1 MIHQFS
7 HNFKCTVYNHEF
19 SFLSDDGHSTSG
31 TCILDT
37 ALLTV
42 PWSINNWHK
51 ELLGSPF
58 VSINMHTWS
67 YSLTVIVIN
76 VKQEMGS
83 KSHNMSV
90 HCSTNHVV
98 PLRHVC
104 ETTQY
109 ITICLCALFHC
120 PCCFT
125 QACMWNNPIY
135 HNMSL
140 CTVPPSM
147 LSHSDMYVKW
157 PNIYYISQY
166 VCVLFHYPCCSTQT
180 YETTQY
186 ISALTPIWD
195 TIPVCPMWDL
205 KLV

>member
-1 MIHQFS
+1 MLNRRWDLNLTI
-7 HNFKCTVYNHEF
+7 C
-19 SFLSDDGHSTSG
+19 LS
-31 TCILDT
+31 
-37 ALLTV
+37 TV
-42 PWSINNWHK
+42 P
-51 ELLGSPF
+51 
-58 VSINMHTWS
+58 
-67 YSLTVIVIN
+67 LTMLSHSDLYE
-76 VKQEMGS
+76 KQPNIS
-83 KSHNMSV
+83 RYVSV
-90 HCSTNHVV
+90 HCSTVRVV

-120 PCCFT
+120 RCCFT
-125 QACMWNNPIY
+125 QTCMWNNPIY
-135 HNMSL
+135 HNMSM